1 MLNKPEDKFIHILNE
16 RYCRLY
22 ELVNYN
28 GKIVELDLG
37 CGKGSFTTRLG
48 ERFPERTIFAAD
60 VMIGRLRKLQKRNM
74 RQDINNII
82 PLRVEARH
90 LVSCLI
96 PDKTINRLHLLC
108 PDPWP
113 KDRHRSN
120 RLLCSNF
127 LIQIHRILKD
137 DGCFHFSTDD
147 IYYFKAAKKIFEKS
161 GLFTEDNS
169 RLDDIKDIKSDFEIR
184 WNDMDKKVNHICW
197 IKNAQINQKK
207 EI

>member
-22 ELVNYN
+22 EIAEYRDQT
-28 GKIVELDLG
+28 VELDLG

-48 ERFPERTIFAAD
+48 EKFPSRTIFAAD
-60 VMIGRLRKLQKRNM
+60 VMIGRLRKLTKRNL
-74 RQDINNII
+74 RQGVENII

-90 LVSCLI
+90 LLGCLV
-96 PDKTINRLHLLC
+96 PDNTFDRVHLLC

-113 KDRHRSN
+113 KDRHRGN

-127 LIQIHRILKD
+127 LTHLHRVLKK

-147 IYYFKAAKKIFEKS
+147 VYYFESAKKIIAAS
-161 GLFTEDNS
+161 QLFTEDNS
-169 RLDDIKDIKSDFEIR
+169 RLDDIREIKSDFELR
-184 WNDMDKKVNHICW
+184 WNEQGLQVNHICW
-197 IKNAQINQKK
+197 VKNKL
-207 EI
+207 